1 MAKTNNKEAEVN
13 LKETPRLYIQTPQG
27 EIAVHLTASGELR
40 FSTDG
45 NFAILPNGSNAFNL
59 EIRN

>member
-1 MAKTNNKEAEVN
+1 MKNNNTEVN
-13 LKETPRLYIQTPQG
+13 VDLKETPRLYIQTPMG
-27 EIAVHLTASGELR
+27 EISVHLTASGELR